1 MPNRANGHYF
11 SLARLLA
18 NRKNIRALRR
28 RQVHNEIH
36 KVHIENQPAT
46 PGWWQS
52 SGSRRQ

>member
-52 SGSRRQ
+52 PGSRRQ